1 MDKSELQ
8 GRATLARRDKLGTDE
23 FSPIDLFSLAYAIDG
38 LTIVLYPMGDH
49 FSGLCMK
56 GKEHSVIAINSGMTY
71 GRQRFSLAH
80 ELYHYWHDKDM
91 TYLCLRTFDNKTQVE
106 KDADQF
112 ASYLLI
118 PPQALSAQ
126 IAKLRAN
133 NGQRNLKIS
142 DIIRLEQYFQV
153 SHQAMLCRLG
163 SEKIIS
169 KSEFE
174 MLQKMGVMDESIR
187 LGYSDQLY
195 RPIPSENGYKT
206 YGSYIALTEKAH
218 EKNLISDGKREE
230 LLLDAF
236 RPDLVYRDVCEED
249 DFLD

>member
-1 MDKSELQ
+1 
-8 GRATLARRDKLGTDE
+8 
-23 FSPIDLFSLAYAIDG
+23 
-38 LTIVLYPMGDH
+38 
-49 FSGLCMK
+49 
-56 GKEHSVIAINSGMTY
+56 
-71 GRQRFSLAH
+71 
-80 ELYHYWHDKDM
+80 
-91 TYLCLRTFDNKTQVE
+91 
-106 KDADQF
+106 
-112 ASYLLI
+112 
-118 PPQALSAQ
+118 
-126 IAKLRAN
+126 
-133 NGQRNLKIS
+133 
-142 DIIRLEQYFQV
+142 
-153 SHQAMLCRLG
+153 MLCRLG

-174 MLQKMGVMDESIR
+174 KLQKMGVMDESIR

-218 EKNLISDGKREE
+218 EKNLISNGKREE